1 MGETKVTAGSTQ
13 VSLATIPRVHEEAA
27 VRQVGGRW
35 IAATADDRLHTFAG
49 PEGVSQVGER
59 IVSLV
64 DGVRSVGEIARLLV
78 DEFEVSRE
86 VAEADTLEFIS
97 QLIHKQV
104 LSA

>member
-1 MGETKVTAGSTQ
+1 MGEIKGTASEKRVTLT
-13 VSLATIPRVHEEAA
+13 TIPRVHDEAA

-35 IAATADDRLHTFAG
+35 VAATADDRLHTFAG
-49 PEGVSQVGER
+49 PEGVSAVGER

-64 DGVRSVGEIARLLV
+64 DGVRSVGEIAGLLV
-78 DEFEVSRE
+78 DEFEVSRD

-97 QLIHKQV
+97 QLINKQV